1 MFNESRSF
9 NQDIGSWDMSNVTDM
24 NRMFDNAIDFNQDLS
39 GWDVLNV
46 TNCTGVFDDTG
57 AWTLAKPNFTNCIP

>member
-1 MFNESRSF
+1 
-9 NQDIGSWDMSNVTDM
+9 
-24 NRMFDNAIDFNQDLS
+24 MFDGAIIFNQDLS

-57 AWTLAKPNFTNCIP
+57 AWTLAKPNFTNCTP